1 MPTHQFRS
9 WRVDTCRPV
18 LDAAFHLNGNRSGL
32 SLVALEHVTCPPVLE
47 AAFHLN
53 GNRSGL
59 LLVALEHVT
68 CLSIKKCSF
77 RFLIHGLLRNYFWAL
92 QFAILGLKPIPMS
105 NTNHRGS
112 PSSSI
117 SAYLNR
123 QWRPVWFCEMTLRY
137 ESLKSSSIRVVSF
150 RLRFFPSEPVTGCI
164 NSLQLT
170 TFVTPST
177 YSKDDSSFSA
187 SFLYR

>member
-1 MPTHQFRS
+1 M
-9 WRVDTCRPV
+9 

-92 QFAILGLKPIPMS
+92 QFAILGLKTYPDVQYIHLREGKPSGFTVFFDLCISQPPME
-105 NTNHRGS
+105 
-112 PSSSI
+112 
-117 SAYLNR
+117 ACMVL
-123 QWRPVWFCEMTLRY
+123 
-137 ESLKSSSIRVVSF
+137 
-150 RLRFFPSEPVTGCI
+150 
-164 NSLQLT
+164 
-170 TFVTPST
+170 
-177 YSKDDSSFSA
+177 
-187 SFLYR
+187 